1 MDLITPCSTKLYWPW
16 HVVKDKSML
25 FYFEAFFDLE
35 IVEMTEYQAIFTFFF
50 KHIEGTKIFEGKCT
64 TSFVVTVIQKLL

>member
-35 IVEMTEYQAIFTFFF
+35 ILEMTDYQAIFTFF